1 MPTSNSTMDPIE
13 MNNPPMALNHVQ
25 YIRNIIS
32 RHHSEELENLTK
44 EEFGINMGDS
54 EQLCVNKEHGS
65 FDGHGDNYCLMK
77 CSLNNNAIFD
87 RNNNMFTIK

>member
-1 MPTSNSTMDPIE
+1 
-13 MNNPPMALNHVQ
+13 
-25 YIRNIIS
+25 
-32 RHHSEELENLTK
+32 
-44 EEFGINMGDS
+44 MGDS

-87 RNNNMFTIK
+87 RNNNMFTIKWVQYRWRKQLADNPVVLCNMKILVWKWASNAPQIP

>member
-1 MPTSNSTMDPIE
+1 
-13 MNNPPMALNHVQ
+13 
-25 YIRNIIS
+25 
-32 RHHSEELENLTK
+32 
-44 EEFGINMGDS
+44 MGDN

-77 CSLNNNAIFD
+77 CSLNNNVIFN